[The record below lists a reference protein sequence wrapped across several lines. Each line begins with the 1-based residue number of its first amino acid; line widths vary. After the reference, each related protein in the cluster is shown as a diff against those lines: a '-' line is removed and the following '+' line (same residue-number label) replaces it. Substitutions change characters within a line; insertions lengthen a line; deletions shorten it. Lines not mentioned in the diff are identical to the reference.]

1 MYLRGFS
8 VLAPDALLFNDV
20 AEGVVFMSWL
30 PEPGTASFSRSFAG
44 PAKLVASI
52 AVPGVFGVFAEEPK
66 DANAPD
72 PKPKAEE
79 APAVGEA
86 TLEVV
91 KGVMPLREVLPDVL
105 STPDRLVAEKV
116 REASGLPFSLVV
128 EEVARGVLLELIR
141 VMSISRSS
149 KSVEAELDDQL

>member
-1 MYLRGFS
+1 M
-8 VLAPDALLFNDV
+8 AA
-20 AEGVVFMSWL
+20 
-30 PEPGTASFSRSFAG
+30 
-44 PAKLVASI
+44 
-52 AVPGVFGVFAEEPK
+52 PGVLGVLAEEPK
-66 DANAPD
+66 DAKAPD

-105 STPDRLVAEKV
+105 SPPYRLVAEKV
-116 REASGLPFSLVV
+116 REPSGLPFAFVV
-128 EEVARGVLLELIR
+128 EGVGREVLLTLR

-149 KSVEAELDDQL
+149 KRVKVEWDDQL

>member
-1 MYLRGFS
+1 MYLRGCS

-30 PEPGTASFSRSFAG
+30 PEPGTASFSLSFPG

-91 KGVMPLREVLPDVL
+91 KGVMPLREVLPDGL
-105 STPDRLVAEKV
+105 SPPYRLVAEKL
-116 REASGLPFSLVV
+116 REPSGLPLSLVV
-128 EEVARGVLLELIR
+128 EEVARGVLLELR

-149 KSVEAELDDQL
+149 KSVEAEADDPL